1 MMANVSFDHFSDI
14 DECASSNGG
23 CEHTCINSLQSFQ
36 CECRQGY
43 TLRADKKACE
53 GKGYFNEP
61 VANSLTLL
69 YYSIVYPS
77 FFWRIK
83 KKDNLVYIDKSSF
96 IPWFFVDFCF
106 CFLVCRIFRPLSLLF
121 KSFIE
126 WCVVQLVT
134 LQIFTGGQVT

>member
-43 TLRADKKACE
+43 TLRADKKTCE
-53 GKGYFNEP
+53 GKGYFSEP

-69 YYSIVYPS
+69 YHSNVYTVL
-77 FFWRIK
+77 FWQIK
-83 KKDNLVYIDKSSF
+83 KKDNLVYIDESF
-96 IPWFFVDFCF
+96 LYSLVFLLLIFFVVCLCF
-106 CFLVCRIFRPLSLLF
+106 GLSHLL
-121 KSFIE
+121 SS
-126 WCVVQLVT
+126 
-134 LQIFTGGQVT
+134 